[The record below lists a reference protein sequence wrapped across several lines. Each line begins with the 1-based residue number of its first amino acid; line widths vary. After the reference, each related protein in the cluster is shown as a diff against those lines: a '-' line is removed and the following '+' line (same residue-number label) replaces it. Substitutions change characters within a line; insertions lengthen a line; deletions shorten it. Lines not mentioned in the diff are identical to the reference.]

1 MRFCLKELG
10 LKDLLLDATSGKQ
23 WELSLFKETLGVFD
37 GVICKYFN
45 GTDLIVMYKKWF
57 VNILDELF
65 VFVNI

>member
-10 LKDLLLDATSGKQ
+10 LKDLLLDAISGKQ

-37 GVICKYFN
+37 GVIYIYLN

-57 VNILDELF
+57 FNIFHELF